1 MSVRAKKII
10 IGWLRGLVSAAI
22 SSAATGIASQQAAG
36 LTVEQAKMVA
46 LVGGVV
52 GVANFLA
59 KSPIPGETQP

>member
-1 MSVRAKKII
+1 MSIRTKKII
-10 IGWLRGLVSAAI
+10 VGWIRGLISAGI

-36 LTVEQAKMVA
+36 LSVEQAKMVA

-59 KSPIPGETQP
+59 KSPLPGENKE